1 MAVVFGHDFRQVRR
15 QSGSRYK
22 YREGRSQRIG
32 DNQLRRRQGRIHG
45 AQPTAKAAPDLCGV
59 IDGQVLQQTLRDT
72 AELDMDVAG
81 TQFSPHAGPVLV

>member
-1 MAVVFGHDFRQVRR
+1 MTAVFGHYFRHVRS
-15 QSGSRYK
+15 QSRNRYK

-32 DNQLRRRQGRIHG
+32 DNQLRRRHGRIHG
-45 AQPTAKAAPDLCGV
+45 AQPAAKAAPDLCGV

-72 AELDMDVAG
+72 AELDMDMAG